1 MAALALVVERAA
13 QSVRFKIEM
22 KAADVTGRLDKVM
35 SILVGLA
42 AAPGELFEGEDFSFV
57 NDRPEFQSGVYP
69 SN

>member
-42 AAPGELFEGEDFSFV
+42 AAPGELFEGE
-57 NDRPEFQSGVYP
+57 FQLRKRQTRISEWGVP
-69 SN
+69 K